1 MAGYLLDTNHLGA
14 ALKSVSRVRDQIVV
28 RMRQGQRFGTCVP
41 VLCELE
47 AGFRPVGAR
56 RELYEKAL
64 RRLLGHTKI
73 WPLEPDLAPVY
84 GRIYQELRAAGRAL
98 SQVDIML
105 AALASQMKL
114 TLLTSD
120 RDFEAVTCLHFENWL
135 SPS

>member
-1 MAGYLLDTNHLGA
+1 MAVYLLDTNHLGA
-14 ALKSVSRVRDQIVV
+14 ALKSMSPVREQMGLCIRKGD
-28 RMRQGQRFGTCVP
+28 RFGTCVP

-47 AGFRPVGAR
+47 AGIRPVGAR

-64 RRLLGHTKI
+64 HRLLGQMKI
-73 WPLEPDLAPVY
+73 WPFEPDLAPIY
-84 GRIYQELRAAGRAL
+84 GRIYQELRTAGRVL

-120 RDFEAVTCLHFENWL
+120 RDFEAVTGLHFENWL
-135 SPS
+135 NPS